1 MKKALV
7 SQRLG
12 NWGFPL
18 RTGRGK
24 GKFCAPQGFR
34 GHLCTQEK
42 IMMGRY
48 GGSLLTR
55 TCGIRVHVCKWGW
68 GAEVGSVSPFLQ
80 SCLHGDGTPSADTQ
94 PELRDHQALLVQRKR
109 SSSPQVLKG
118 WKALP
123 TGSSRADGGSS
134 SPQRTRIN
142 MTTTDPGD
150 ILLSLNSSS
159 TKQGIY
165 PGISH

>member
-1 MKKALV
+1 MQIECRPELGRDTFCRHSLMEHRAGEESPREGGLGPSEGRWVPTGGGGGGSERCTGPRGRQSPRMPCEKDLV

-48 GGSLLTR
+48 GGSLLTQ

-68 GAEVGSVSPFLQ
+68 GAEVGSISPFL
-80 SCLHGDGTPSADTQ
+80 
-94 PELRDHQALLVQRKR
+94 
-109 SSSPQVLKG
+109 
-118 WKALP
+118 
-123 TGSSRADGGSS
+123 
-134 SPQRTRIN
+134 
-142 MTTTDPGD
+142 
-150 ILLSLNSSS
+150 
-159 TKQGIY
+159 
-165 PGISH
+165 